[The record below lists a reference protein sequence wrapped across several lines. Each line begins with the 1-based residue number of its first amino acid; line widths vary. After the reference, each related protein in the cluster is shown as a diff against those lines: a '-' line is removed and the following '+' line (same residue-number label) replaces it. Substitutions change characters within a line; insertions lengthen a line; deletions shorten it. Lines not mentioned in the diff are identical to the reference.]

1 MIALNRVDLMAFFKY
16 FPMTPIVLHYRI
28 KCIPGG
34 GGGGTFYVLTGLKY
48 IRNDKL
54 DVTRKTIYF
63 LIVGKRQI

>member
-34 GGGGTFYVLTGLKY
+34 GAGVLC
-48 IRNDKL
+48 I
-54 DVTRKTIYF
+54 VWPQIY
-63 LIVGKRQI
+63 QEW